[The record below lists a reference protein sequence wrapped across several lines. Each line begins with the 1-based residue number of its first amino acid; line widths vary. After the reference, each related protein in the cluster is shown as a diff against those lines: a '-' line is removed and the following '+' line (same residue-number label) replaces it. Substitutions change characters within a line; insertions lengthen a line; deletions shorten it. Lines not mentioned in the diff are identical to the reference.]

1 MKEEEEEGDSG
12 KERREGERKEGRKEI
27 KRYYRKGSKTSPW
40 KSEIIGLKIVRSGS
54 KTVELAVLKR
64 FTILSKLYKSSSKLF
79 QSSNARQL
87 EVM

>member
-12 KERREGERKEGRKEI
+12 KRRREGDRKEGRKEI

-54 KTVELAVLKR
+54 KAVEFAVLKMFIIR
-64 FTILSKLYKSSSKLF
+64 SKFYK
-79 QSSNARQL
+79 
-87 EVM
+87 

>member
-1 MKEEEEEGDSG
+1 MER
-12 KERREGERKEGRKEI
+12 ERREGERKEGRKEI

-40 KSEIIGLKIVRSGS
+40 KSKIIGLEIVRIGS
-54 KTVELAVLKR
+54 KAVELAVLKR

>member
-12 KERREGERKEGRKEI
+12 KRRREGDRKEGRKEI
-27 KRYYRKGSKTSPW
+27 KRYRKGSKTSPW
-40 KSEIIGLKIVRSGS
+40 KSEIIGLKIVKSGS

-64 FTILSKLYKSSSKLF
+64 FTILSKFYKSSSKLF

>member
-40 KSEIIGLKIVRSGS
+40 KSEIIGLKIVRNGS

-64 FTILSKLYKSSSKLF
+64 FTIPSKFYK
-79 QSSNARQL
+79 
-87 EVM
+87 

>member
-12 KERREGERKEGRKEI
+12 KEEI

-64 FTILSKLYKSSSKLF
+64 FTILSKF
-79 QSSNARQL
+79 
-87 EVM
+87 

>member
-12 KERREGERKEGRKEI
+12 KRRREGERKEGRKEI

-54 KTVELAVLKR
+54 KAVEFAVLKM
-64 FTILSKLYKSSSKLF
+64 FIIHLKFYK
-79 QSSNARQL
+79 
-87 EVM
+87 

>member
-12 KERREGERKEGRKEI
+12 KRRREGDRKEGRKEI
-27 KRYYRKGSKTSPW
+27 KRYRKGSKTSPW

-54 KTVELAVLKR
+54 KAVKLTVLKR
-64 FTILSKLYKSSSKLF
+64 FTIFSKFYKSSSKLF